1 MSVDRQA
8 DCIVIGKQRDTFYI
22 TIAEAG
28 GPVTAFAMNEAVY
41 RGLVLRI
48 AEVELTEA
56 RERVRKPLDD
66 NSR

>member
-8 DCIVIGKQRDTFYI
+8 DCIVIGKAHDTFYI

-28 GPVTAFAMNEAVY
+28 GPVTAYAMNEAVY

-56 RERVRKPLDD
+56 RERVRASCYSED
-66 NSR
+66 